1 MMDQLPQ
8 DGTINAQRSRP
19 IKLVRTLPTYRTN
32 KFILRIIIRNI
43 CRNSTNK
50 AYRGMDK
57 SNIIKAGTTKIFASP
72 SLDSAAKYA
81 VLGKKQI

>member
-8 DGTINAQRSRP
+8 DGIIKTPRSRLM
-19 IKLVRTLPTYRTN
+19 KLIRTLPTNYTN
-32 KFILRIIIRNI
+32 KFILGIIIRNI

-50 AYRGMDK
+50 AYRDMDK
-57 SNIIKAGTTKIFASP
+57 SNIFKAGTTKIFASP
-72 SLDSAAKYA
+72 SPVSATKYA

>member
-8 DGTINAQRSRP
+8 DGIIKVQLSRP
-19 IKLVRTLPTYRTN
+19 MKLIRTLTIYRTN
-32 KFILRIIIRNI
+32 KFILRVIIRNI
-43 CRNSTNK
+43 CKNSTNK

-57 SNIIKAGTTKIFASP
+57 SNIIKAGATKIFASP
-72 SLDSAAKYA
+72 SPVSTAKYA